1 MSAIPYAVAALVIT
15 GTTCAAGLATLQ
27 AHPTPDALVCELHLS
42 EHRGTVTLTAE
53 AQTHHATRGVYSLTV
68 DHRSA
73 GGRSTMRQ
81 GGEFDLK
88 AGERG
93 VLSQASFAARARDL
107 SAELTLNANGQST
120 ACSALT
126 L

>member
-1 MSAIPYAVAALVIT
+1 MSALPYTVAALVVAA
-15 GTTCAAGLATLQ
+15 TTCPAGLATLQ
-27 AHPTPDALVCELHLS
+27 AHPITDAMVCELHLS
-42 EHRGTVTLTAE
+42 EQGRTVTLTAQ
-53 AQTHHATRGVYSLTV
+53 AQAHRATRGVYSLTLN
-68 DHRSA
+68 HRSA

-93 VLSQASFAARARDL
+93 VLGQASFTGRARDL
-107 SAELTLNANGQST
+107 DAKLTLNANGQRKT
-120 ACSALT
+120 CSALT